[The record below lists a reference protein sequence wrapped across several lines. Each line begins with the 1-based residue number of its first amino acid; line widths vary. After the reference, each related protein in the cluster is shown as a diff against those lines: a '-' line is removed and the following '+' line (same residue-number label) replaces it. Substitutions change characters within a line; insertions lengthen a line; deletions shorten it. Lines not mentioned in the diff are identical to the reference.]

1 MLEVPYREVR
11 LLFFLYGLVLGLS
24 VAQVAGGLTNAVGSR
39 KAIRLGWLT
48 PLLAGFVLLDISS
61 FWIQAWRIRQHVVI
75 TYPAFFIGL
84 AVALAYYISA
94 ALVFPRQLSEWTDL
108 DEHYTAHKRQV
119 LAGVLFANVVVTAL
133 AVAFR
138 PEVWASVFGLEF
150 ILFYVPVLILL
161 FTRHKRLDAV
171 LLGALVIYYLAGAAT
186 GWFDRGISPASM

>member
-1 MLEVPYREVR
+1 M
-11 LLFFLYGLVLGLS
+11 
-24 VAQVAGGLTNAVGSR
+24 AGGLANAVGSR

-84 AVALAYYISA
+84 AIALAYYISA

-133 AVAFR
+133 AIAFR
-138 PEVWASVFGLEF
+138 PEVWASIFGLEF
-150 ILFYVPVLILL
+150 ILFFAPVVILL
-161 FTRHKRLDAV
+161 FTRHKRLDAA
-171 LLGALVIYYLAGAAT
+171 LLSGLIIYYLAGAAS
-186 GWFDRGISPASM
+186 GWFDSGVSAANL